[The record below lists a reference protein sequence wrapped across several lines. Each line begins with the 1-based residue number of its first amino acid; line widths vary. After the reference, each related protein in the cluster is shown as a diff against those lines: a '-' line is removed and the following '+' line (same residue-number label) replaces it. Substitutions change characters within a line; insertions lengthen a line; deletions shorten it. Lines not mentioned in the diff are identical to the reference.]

1 MAEGST
7 QGVVNLVITLL
18 GGTTG
23 LAALGVLFRGYMSG
37 TITQE
42 KEMREDLR
50 TEVGRLRD
58 VQDQQ
63 ATEIR
68 ALRRDV
74 QQLTTVNLHLI
85 TSRADAR
92 ALVNALE
99 RDLGR
104 ASTVWPPD
112 PTGGP

>member
-1 MAEGST
+1 MAEGNA
-7 QGVVNLVITLL
+7 QGVVNLVVTLL

-50 TEVGRLRD
+50 TEVRRLRED
-58 VQDQQ
+58 RDKD
-63 ATEIR
+63 
-68 ALRRDV
+68 RRDIETLRQDV
-74 QQLTTVNLHLI
+74 NRLTTLNLHMI
-85 TSRADAR
+85 TTRAEAR

-104 ASTVWPPD
+104 PESTWPSD
-112 PTGGP
+112 P